1 LAFPFSGQEVANT
14 LNQLLSDRMRRIF
27 LTFAICVFCL
37 PLAESQTFVIN
48 DVLVSA
54 PNARIADT
62 EFDPYLNR
70 ICWQSGDDHTLW
82 TCSLNTST
90 WALSVPDG
98 KEVLVDTALVP
109 IDQTSNGGEWGF
121 DQTGTFLV
129 YNKLINKT
137 RYAAIAY
144 ETFPTWVL
152 CTLTDA
158 PNRMNPHAT
167 QNPNDS
173 VAAIQY
179 IRSPSADNTK
189 YRFLSSLSWEHTIY
203 WFTDAHWALNEQI
216 LTGIMCNGQVGQ
228 VDPSE
233 CGFPEQLTN
242 DPGTVY
248 SLPFMWRAPE
258 KGNQRMFFAR
268 ANNSEIRVFKETGA
282 ISGRYTL
289 YMSFPSPSSN
299 PAYDKIASPE
309 PFVYQGQ
316 SYVIFM
322 ASSSPYET
330 SYHNSE
336 IWIAKIDSLDPLMRM
351 VSDTS
356 VGIRTDPEA
365 FATPDSLLVYYTEV
379 IQPNSPDAIYRL
391 RKCDTGVG
399 AGLPTGEPGNDRPD
413 NPGPVVYP
421 NPFSSRITLQD
432 ATGSELF
439 SLAGP
444 HGQVVWKGKN
454 IHQENFSSLGDG
466 MYYLR
471 IFSEEGYKTIKII
484 KE

>member
-1 LAFPFSGQEVANT
+1 
-14 LNQLLSDRMRRIF
+14 
-27 LTFAICVFCL
+27 
-37 PLAESQTFVIN
+37 
-48 DVLVSA
+48 
-54 PNARIADT
+54 
-62 EFDPYLNR
+62 
-70 ICWQSGDDHTLW
+70 
-82 TCSLNTST
+82 
-90 WALSVPDG
+90 
-98 KEVLVDTALVP
+98 
-109 IDQTSNGGEWGF
+109 
-121 DQTGTFLV
+121 
-129 YNKLINKT
+129 
-137 RYAAIAY
+137 
-144 ETFPTWVL
+144 
-152 CTLTDA
+152 
-158 PNRMNPHAT
+158 
-167 QNPNDS
+167 
-173 VAAIQY
+173 
-179 IRSPSADNTK
+179 
-189 YRFLSSLSWEHTIY
+189 
-203 WFTDAHWALNEQI
+203 
-216 LTGIMCNGQVGQ
+216 
-228 VDPSE
+228 
-233 CGFPEQLTN
+233 
-242 DPGTVY
+242 
-248 SLPFMWRAPE
+248 
-258 KGNQRMFFAR
+258 
-268 ANNSEIRVFKETGA
+268 VFKETGA

-379 IQPNSPDAIYRL
+379 IQPSSPDAIYRL
-391 RKCDTGVG
+391 RKCDTGIG
-399 AGLPTGEPGNDRPD
+399 AGLPTGEPENDRPD
-413 NPGPVVYP
+413 IPGPVVYP
-421 NPFSSRITLQD
+421 NPFSSRINLQD

-439 SLAGP
+439 SLTGP

-454 IHQENFSSLGDG
+454 IHRENFSSLGDG